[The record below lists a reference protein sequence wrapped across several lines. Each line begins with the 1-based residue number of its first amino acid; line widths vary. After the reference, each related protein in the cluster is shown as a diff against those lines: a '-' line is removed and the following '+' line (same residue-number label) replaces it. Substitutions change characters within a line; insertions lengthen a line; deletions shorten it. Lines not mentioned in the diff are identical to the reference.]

1 MTIDKITTP
10 FDSSWTRV
18 ISSLSIY
25 AYVYVIYIYD
35 IGRVMVTV
43 DESKPSFLEMLDQSV
58 TQAGWIDSSS
68 STVNI
73 TVGPIF

>member
-1 MTIDKITTP
+1 
-10 FDSSWTRV
+10 
-18 ISSLSIY
+18 
-25 AYVYVIYIYD
+25 
-35 IGRVMVTV
+35 MVTV